1 MRRKLII
8 TLFLS
13 IFVMLA
19 VPGYY
24 SLANAAVM
32 GVDVSKYQGTI
43 DWNTAQNSFSFAF
56 IKAGGSDDG
65 MYTDPQFARN
75 RDEARRLG
83 IARGY
88 YYYAGGGDPIQ
99 EADHF
104 YSIMGPL
111 QPGEVI
117 AMDFEIDH
125 PYPIGYA
132 QAFLLRCGQLF
143 GVRPIFYTNMNRAR
157 NIDWTPLVQSG
168 YQLWGA
174 NYDDNYDQVPSGAWP
189 SLLIKQF
196 TSDGVV
202 PGISGPVD
210 VNVYEQNFDYF
221 QSIGYKPPAPPPPPP
236 AAQGSA
242 PADSKAQKAGDA
254 GGGAATAPDPAAK
267 IPIPERTA
275 NDQNAAPNANAKP
288 GSQAAPPDG
297 GGSGGSGG
305 GDANPQLKSREDQGS
320 FSFDWFPPKIT
331 FSDHSL
337 FSFGFKLP
345 GF

>member
-24 SLANAAVM
+24 SLANAAVT

-65 MYTDPQFARN
+65 IYTDPQFARN

-88 YYYAGGGDPIQ
+88 YFYAGGGDPIQ

-104 YSIMGPL
+104 YSIVGPL

-143 GVRPIFYTNMNRAR
+143 GVRPIFYTNMNRAE

-196 TSDGVV
+196 TSEGAV

-221 QSIGYKPPAPPPPPP
+221 RSIGYKPPAPPPPP

-242 PADSKAQKAGDA
+242 AADGKAQQAAKADGEE
-254 GGGAATAPDPAAK
+254 AAAPDPAAK
-267 IPIPERTA
+267 IPIPDRTA
-275 NDQNAAPNANAKP
+275 NDQSAAGAGAAAKP
-288 GSQAAPPDG
+288 GSPPAHQDG

-305 GDANPQLKSREDQGS
+305 GEANAQPKPQENQGR
-320 FSFDWFPPKIT
+320 FSLDLFPPKIT
-331 FSDHSL
+331 FDKHSL
-337 FSFGFKLP
+337 FSFGFKIP